1 VEAVACPSLTY
12 DVSLMSALPICEPPE
27 ADHTW
32 LALTEGVLPVGVV
45 HDWAVQPDC
54 GAVVVFS
61 GTVRDH
67 AEHRTDVTLLEYEAY
82 ETQVIP
88 KLAAIEAD
96 IRRRFDGIGRVA
108 LLHRI
113 GPLQMCEVSVVV
125 AVSSAHRPAAF
136 DAARFGI
143 DALKA
148 TVPIWKRET
157 WSGGTDWGLAA
168 TQIGD
173 LNDIGPYPTKGSDP
187 SDSPV
192 RHSIEPDHGNVATS

>member
-1 VEAVACPSLTY
+1 
-12 DVSLMSALPICEPPE
+12 MSALPNCEPPE
-27 ADHTW
+27 AGHTW
-32 LALTEGVLPVGVV
+32 LALTEAVLPVGAI

-82 ETQVIP
+82 ESQVVP

-96 IRRRFDGIGRVA
+96 IRSRFNEIGRVA
-108 LLHRI
+108 LLHRV
-113 GPLQMCEVSVVV
+113 GPLHLGEVSVVV

-168 TQIGD
+168 TQISD
-173 LNDIGPYPTKGSDP
+173 LNDIGPHPE
-187 SDSPV
+187 
-192 RHSIEPDHGNVATS
+192 RGNVATS

>member
-1 VEAVACPSLTY
+1 MYMSEA
-12 DVSLMSALPICEPPE
+12 PIPCEPPVE
-27 ADHTW
+27 GDSW
-32 LALTEGVLPVGVV
+32 LQLTSSCLPVGAV
-45 HDWAVQPDC
+45 HDWCVLPSC
-54 GAVVVFS
+54 GAVVLFS

-82 ETQVIP
+82 ESQVVP
-88 KLAAIEAD
+88 KLADIEAD
-96 IRRRFDGIGRVA
+96 IRGRFDEIGRVA

-113 GPLQMCEVSVVV
+113 GQLGLGEVSVIV

-136 DAARFGI
+136 EAARFGI

-168 TQIGD
+168 TGITDVASVQ
-173 LNDIGPYPTKGSDP
+173 LERAEQTS
-187 SDSPV
+187 S
-192 RHSIEPDHGNVATS
+192 GNRS